1 MQKIAQHA
9 ENRINAGDQ
18 INFPVKHAWLEVVL
32 EYEFNSLD
40 RRALDKDKLFNE
52 LNQEGWELFDN
63 MMEWQNNAI
72 RYSLPTD

>member
-18 INFPVKHAWLEVVL
+18 INFPVKHAWL
-32 EYEFNSLD
+32 
-40 RRALDKDKLFNE
+40 NE
-52 LNQEGWELFDN
+52 LNQECWELFDN